1 MVVNRLPQTAALVN
15 QKMKIMLDS
24 GRCFNLEFADRNKVI
39 GQSDDGRGTDWRE
52 VAARCG
58 HGGRGCSPT
67 RLKLERQQE
76 MISIQRNLAI
86 FNKLKLERPPVGVKF
101 LPNKPDG
108 VKRLDK
114 ILDFCEMLKEA
125 QEASPFYAAK
135 EDFTCVGP
143 LILGMVEHEPIF
155 ESGLVGPRL
164 EIFKEARANRRIYRF
179 VPKLAKGTVNY
190 IAFSPLDKLSFDP
203 DVLIVTADPSQAE
216 IILRANSYA
225 TGNMWSAKG
234 TPVAACAWLYIYPYL
249 SGELNFTMPAFSF
262 GMRSRRL
269 FPEGV
274 LLISIPWDLLPS
286 IAGNLKEMKWV
297 PHSFTIGRQEHKKKV
312 KRIVEALTQE
322 TAA

>member
-1 MVVNRLPQTAALVN
+1 MSSIRQDLSIFS
-15 QKMKIMLDS
+15 K
-24 GRCFNLEFADRNKVI
+24 FEF
-39 GQSDDGRGTDWRE
+39 
-52 VAARCG
+52 
-58 HGGRGCSPT
+58 
-67 RLKLERQQE
+67 ERQ
-76 MISIQRNLAI
+76 
-86 FNKLKLERPPVGVKF
+86 PVGVKF
-101 LPNKPDG
+101 LPTKPAG
-108 VKRLDK
+108 IKRLNK
-114 ILDFCEMLKEA
+114 ILDFCEMLVEA
-125 QEASPFYAAK
+125 QNGSTFYVTRK
-135 EDFTCVGP
+135 NFTCVGP
-143 LILGMVEHEPIF
+143 LLLGMVDSDPVF

-164 EIFKEARANRRIYRF
+164 EVFKEARANRRIYRF